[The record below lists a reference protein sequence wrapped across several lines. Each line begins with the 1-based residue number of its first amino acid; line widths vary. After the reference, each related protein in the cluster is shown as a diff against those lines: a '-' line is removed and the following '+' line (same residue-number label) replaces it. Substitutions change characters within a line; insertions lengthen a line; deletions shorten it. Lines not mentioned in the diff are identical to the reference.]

1 MRNLLRGLFVR
12 NDANPAKT
20 AMPSALR
27 LRAFEGW
34 RDKKTAVNSF
44 HRCHGRIVPICGNV
58 HLGRGRLSRAI
69 SGRTFETSS
78 ALDARFKPGSA
89 SWPRQTDV
97 SWCNRRR
104 HRSGCE
110 WIDDGGKCRPR
121 RHAIPRWQCQQESG
135 RPHCC
140 GPRFWRP
147 RAAAPARAGSA
158 RRERLTSSTPTAR
171 SSEISER
178 LRDCNDR

>member
-27 LRAFEGW
+27 LRAFEGC

-44 HRCHGRIVPICGNV
+44 HRCDGRIVPICGNV

-89 SWPRQTDV
+89 SWPPTD
-97 SWCNRRR
+97 
-104 HRSGCE
+104 GCFLVQ
-110 WIDDGGKCRPR
+110 P
-121 RHAIPRWQCQQESG
+121 
-135 RPHCC
+135 
-140 GPRFWRP
+140 
-147 RAAAPARAGSA
+147 SA
-158 RRERLTSSTPTAR
+158 S
-171 SSEISER
+171 
-178 LRDCNDR
+178 